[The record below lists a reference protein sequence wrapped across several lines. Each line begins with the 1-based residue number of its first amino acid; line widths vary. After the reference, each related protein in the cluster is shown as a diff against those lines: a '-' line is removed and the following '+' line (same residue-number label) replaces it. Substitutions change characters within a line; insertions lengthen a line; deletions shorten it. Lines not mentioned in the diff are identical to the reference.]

1 MKEIQPNLDLQPTNK
16 KVISFNQ
23 LFPEKVVTIKL
34 TGPGL
39 IISLVFVLL
48 TGVGIGSLVVNHASA
63 TPQTPAQIRMN
74 VESSSAF
81 SLSAA
86 FANATK
92 AVESSVVYIT
102 TVDIDGDRD
111 AFLSQSSGSGFVVDS
126 TGYILTNYHVVK
138 DASKIKVRFIDG
150 LILTGVMIGFDE
162 ETDLAVVKVNAGKS
176 LKAAHIGDSEH
187 VIVGDWV
194 LAIGSPFGL
203 EQTVTAGIIS
213 AKERVTDQSRNFQQF
228 LQTDAAI
235 NPGNSGGPLINL
247 SGEVIGVNSQIATRK
262 GSFEGIGFAVPSAI
276 FTDVYNQLITS
287 GRVSRGYLGVYPS
300 KVTSQFAQV
309 YGLKEPIG
317 ALVNDL
323 TEVDGPAAKAGLKSG
338 DVILEFDGHSVKDD
352 RDLVR
357 YIVSTRINKPT
368 PVKYLRNGLMQ
379 STMVTLVER
388 QAKPTPNVLRN
399 IQETKPKLARSE
411 KDIVTKLGLS
421 IASLTE
427 VRAQQ
432 LGAKSTS
439 GVVVRTVNVDNIAY
453 DSGLRDGDIIKEIN
467 KLPVSK
473 EEDFTQVINKLKTGD
488 SLVLFVERTSR
499 LSASH
504 RYISL
509 TIP

>member
-1 MKEIQPNLDLQPTNK
+1 MKEIQPNLDPQPTTK
-16 KVISFNQ
+16 KVKLNQ
-23 LFPEKVVTIKL
+23 LFPERVVTIKL
-34 TGPGL
+34 TGPSLVLG
-39 IISLVFVLL
+39 LVFVLL
-48 TGVGIGSLVVNHASA
+48 TGIGIGSLVVSRAGAAPDNPTQARINME
-63 TPQTPAQIRMN
+63 T
-74 VESSSAF
+74 SSAF

-86 FANATK
+86 FASANK

-102 TVDIDGDRD
+102 TVDLDGDKD
-111 AFLSQSSGSGFVVDS
+111 AFFSQSSGSGFVIDAS
-126 TGYILTNYHVVK
+126 GYVLTNYHVVK
-138 DASKIKVRFIDG
+138 DANKIKVRFTDG
-150 LILTGVMIGFDE
+150 SVLTGNMLGFDE
-162 ETDLAVVKVNAGKS
+162 ETDLAVVKVNAGKA
-176 LKAAHIGDSEH
+176 LKAARIGDSDH
-187 VIVGDWV
+187 VVVGDWV

-213 AKERVTDQSRNFQQF
+213 AKERVTDQNRNFQQF

-262 GSFEGIGFAVPSAI
+262 GSFEGIGFAVPSSI
-276 FTDVYNQLITS
+276 FTDVYNQLISS

-300 KVTSQFAQV
+300 KVTSQFAQI
-309 YGLKEPIG
+309 YGLKEPTG
-317 ALVNDL
+317 ALINDL
-323 TEVDGPAAKAGLKSG
+323 TETDGPAAKAGLKSG
-338 DVILEFDGHSVKDD
+338 DVVVEFDGHPVKDD

-357 YIVSTRINKPT
+357 YIVSTRVNKAA

-388 QAKPTPNVLRN
+388 QAKPTVNPLRN
-399 IQETKPKLARSE
+399 IQENKPRLAKSD

-427 VRAQQ
+427 IRAQQ
-432 LGAKSTS
+432 LGAKSTG

-453 DSGLRDGDIIKEIN
+453 DAGIRDGDIIKEIN
-467 KLPVSK
+467 KLPVGK
-473 EEDFTQVINKLKTGD
+473 EEDFLQTINKLKTGD